1 MIKTKNMN
9 KIKNRKNIKPA
20 KVISELIMTGLILS
34 LFSACSDIPSY
45 PFKSNSQAGAITC
58 TIDDNTVI
66 VNPVDAELPS
76 DFMRGFDSS
85 ADTESGVSY
94 KNIAG
99 NDCELYET
107 LKSFGINWVRLRVWN
122 NPYSTKNPS
131 VPGKSNKEVLVGQAV
146 RAKKAGLKVLVDF
159 HYSDYW
165 ADPGKQ
171 VIPEDWLDCSTSD
184 QLAAKLS
191 DYTKEVLNAL
201 KEAGVEPNMIQI
213 GNEISSGMLKH
224 KALDSSEI
232 ATNADDAVRGDFCSA
247 NYFKYLVAGI
257 SAARETCPS
266 AKIMLQFTD
275 ISRNNPLNY
284 LSNFKTAF
292 DSAGVDYDVIGLSW
306 YSEWSSHGTLAE
318 LGEKIAALK
327 SGFAKDV
334 CVVETNV
341 HWKYEEGSAILSEQ
355 HKKNLVGAD
364 GKVYSGIL
372 TDDKGNIIASVQ
384 NQANIIRAII
394 EVTAQNGGCGVFEWG
409 GEYLGAWNSMFA
421 GSGKPLASLAVYGVQ

>member
-1 MIKTKNMN
+1 MMKIKNMN
-9 KIKNRKNIKPA
+9 KMKKNKITKSA
-20 KVISELIMTGLILS
+20 KGISGLIVTGFILCF
-34 LFSACSDIPSY
+34 FSACSDIPSY
-45 PFKSNSQAGAITC
+45 PFKSNSKAGAITC

-107 LKSFGINWVRLRVWN
+107 LKSFGVNWVRLRVWN
-122 NPYSTKNPS
+122 NPYSSKNPS
-131 VPGKSNKEVLVGQAV
+131 VPGKSNKEVVVGQAV
-146 RAKKAGLKVLVDF
+146 RAKKAGLKVLLDF

-171 VIPEDWLDCSTSD
+171 LIPEDWLDCTSAD
-184 QLAAKLS
+184 QLAGKVS
-191 DYTKEVLNAL
+191 YYTTEVLNAL
-201 KEAGVEPNMIQI
+201 KAAGAEPNMIQI

-224 KALDSSEI
+224 KALDSNEN
-232 ATNADDAVRGDFCSA
+232 ATNADDAVRGDFCST
-247 NYFKYLVAGI
+247 NYFKYLTAGI
-257 SAARETCPS
+257 SAAREICPS

-275 ISRNNPLNY
+275 INRNNPLNY

-292 DSAGVDYDVIGLSW
+292 EAAGVDYDVIGLSW
-306 YSEWSSHGTLAE
+306 YSEWSSHGTLAA

-327 SGFAKDV
+327 SRFGKEV

-341 HWKYEEGSAILSEQ
+341 HWKYEDGSDLLSNQ
-355 HKKNLVGAD
+355 HKLNLVGAD
-364 GKVYSGIL
+364 GKVYPGIL
-372 TDDKGNIIASVQ
+372 TDDNGNIIASVQ

-394 EVTAQNGGCGVFEWG
+394 EVTAKNGGSGVFEWG